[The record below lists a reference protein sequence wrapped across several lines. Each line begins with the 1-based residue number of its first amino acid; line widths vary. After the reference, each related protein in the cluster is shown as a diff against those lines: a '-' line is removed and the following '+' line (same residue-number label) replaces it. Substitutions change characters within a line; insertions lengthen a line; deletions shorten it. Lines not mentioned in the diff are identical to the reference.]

1 MNREE
6 LKELLY
12 RAYSWGMAYEGGGCV
27 HSIDE
32 YVEEI
37 IAEWEKTE

>member
-6 LKELLY
+6 LKELLLE
-12 RAYSWGMAYEGGGCV
+12 AYNWGMAYEGGGCV

-32 YVEEI
+32 DVEEI
-37 IAEWEKTE
+37 IAEWEETK